1 MPPVMVKWLI
11 LKAVFENHS
20 KILCPLLPISLIDD
34 RVICNACAGGCK
46 VNIEPELRA
55 MITVYEALQ
64 GLDSDAKVRVIDW
77 VLRKFQLRHSSGFL
91 PVDEQEA
98 GGVGAQKKDI
108 KDFDSVADVFAL
120 ANPKNTADK
129 AIVVAA
135 YLQVSKGGIDVSGRE
150 INKEL
155 TQMGHGVQNIT
166 RAVEPLIRKKPQ
178 LLIQT
183 RKEGKTK
190 QAQKKY
196 RVTNEGFAFV
206 KNLVNR
212 VEQGVNS

>member
-1 MPPVMVKWLI
+1 M
-11 LKAVFENHS
+11 
-20 KILCPLLPISLIDD
+20 
-34 RVICNACAGGCK
+34 GGCK

-64 GLDSDAKVRVIDW
+64 GLDNDAKVRVIDW
-77 VLRKFQLRHSSGFL
+77 VLSKFELRNSKGFF
-91 PVDEQEA
+91 PVEQES
-98 GGVGAQKKDI
+98 GLPGTEKKGLM
-108 KDFDSVADVFAL
+108 DFGTVADLFAV

-135 YLQVSKGGIDVSGRE
+135 YLQISKGGADISGRE

-206 KNLVNR
+206 KSLVNR
-212 VEQGVNS
+212 AEKGQ